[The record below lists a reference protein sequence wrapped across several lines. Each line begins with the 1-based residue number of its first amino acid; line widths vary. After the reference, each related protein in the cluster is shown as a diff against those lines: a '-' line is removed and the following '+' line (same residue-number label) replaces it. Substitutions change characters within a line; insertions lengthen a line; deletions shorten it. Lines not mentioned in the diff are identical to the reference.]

1 MQHCDTSKLSP
12 FTTFT
17 KSQWLV
23 RTPLKFDAQICLLSL
38 QTINLRSHGTLNLNA
53 DHFVYYSIFKLYQTP
68 TQNFINKKWFCI
80 QIQKC
85 CYAQHQS
92 VHQGIGIYHVCDCGF
107 SNLVKIQ

>member
-1 MQHCDTSKLSP
+1 MDYILAKLLQYCDTSKLSP
-12 FTTFT
+12 FT

-68 TQNFINKKWFCI
+68 TQNFINKK
-80 QIQKC
+80 
-85 CYAQHQS
+85 
-92 VHQGIGIYHVCDCGF
+92 
-107 SNLVKIQ
+107 